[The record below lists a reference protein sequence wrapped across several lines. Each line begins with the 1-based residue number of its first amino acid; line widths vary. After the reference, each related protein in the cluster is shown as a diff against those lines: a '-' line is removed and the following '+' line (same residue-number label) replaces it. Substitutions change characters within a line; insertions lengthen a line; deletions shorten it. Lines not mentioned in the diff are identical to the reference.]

1 MYLILGYMSALAM
14 ACTNGNLDMVSYLI
28 SKGVDMEA
36 KGLPECYT
44 PLSLARNHREI
55 LELLRNAGAV
65 RTDPRYDSNIRRQNM
80 CTLL

>member
-1 MYLILGYMSALAM
+1 MSALAM
-14 ACTNGNLDMVSYLI
+14 VCTNGNLDMVSYLI

-44 PLSLARNHREI
+44 PLSLAHNHREI

-65 RTDPRYDSNIRRQNM
+65 RTKVRTYTRYDPNIRRQNM

>member
-14 ACTNGNLDMVSYLI
+14 ACGNGNLDIVAYLI

-36 KGLPECYT
+36 KGLPEYYT
-44 PLSLARNHREI
+44 PLSLAHNHTEI

-65 RTDPRYDSNIRRQNM
+65 RTDTRHDSNIRRQNM

>member
-1 MYLILGYMSALAM
+1 M
-14 ACTNGNLDMVSYLI
+14 ACKNGNLDIVSYLI

-44 PLSLARNHREI
+44 PLSLAHNHREI

-65 RTDPRYDSNIRRQNM
+65 RTYTRYDSNIRRQNM